1 MGHNVSACLIAGL
14 GSEPQVITATIDLL
28 FHQGVDLHHVCVVHT
43 APLPGSAIARSLDA
57 LRADAESHIYPKPV
71 QFTFE
76 QLYLNDRPL
85 ADVETPEESAAAFQ
99 MFYRLIHKAK
109 QAGEQVHLCIAG
121 GRKTMAIYGMVAA
134 QLLFDERDKLW
145 HLYSAGDFLTSR
157 RLHPLPED
165 QVSLRE
171 VPVLLRSYISPA
183 LAELSR
189 FEDADRALAHFQ
201 HLNLERRLA
210 QCRAFVQKVL
220 TPAEQRAVALLVS
233 EGLSDQEIA
242 ARLHLSPRT
251 VEQQLRSAYSKAAAH
266 WELEDVNRA
275 QLVALLGIYYTM
287 SGAETP
293 QK

>member
-1 MGHNVSACLIAGL
+1 MGHNVSACLIATL
-14 GSEPQVITATIDLL
+14 GSEPQVVTATIDLL

-43 APLPGSAIARSLDA
+43 APLPGSAIARSLEALQTDA
-57 LRADAESHIYPKPV
+57 DSHIYPKPV
-71 QFTFE
+71 RFTFE
-76 QLYLNDRPL
+76 QLFINDHPL

-157 RLHPLPED
+157 RLHPLPGD

-189 FEDADRALAHFQ
+189 FEDADQALAHFQ

-210 QCRAFVQKVL
+210 QCRAFVQKAL

-251 VEQQLRSAYSKAAAH
+251 VEQQLRSAYSKATAH